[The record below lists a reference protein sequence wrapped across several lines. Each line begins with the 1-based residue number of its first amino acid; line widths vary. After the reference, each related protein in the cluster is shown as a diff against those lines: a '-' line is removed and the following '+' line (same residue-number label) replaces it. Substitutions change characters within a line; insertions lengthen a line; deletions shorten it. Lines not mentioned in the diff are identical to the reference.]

1 MIIFL
6 YGPDTYRSRQKLNEI
21 IEHYKK
27 TSKSGLNLKYF
38 DFKKDSYQEFKG
50 EFQIISM
57 FQEKKLMVLK
67 NAFSNSEF
75 KRKFLENS
83 KKFRDSKP
91 STRAELGAGPVLHR
105 NEVSG
110 AGDIILFYEE
120 GEFSK
125 NDALFNF
132 LKGQAKFQ
140 EFKLLGS
147 QRLKNWV
154 KKEFEKYQCQVS
166 DRALGKLIEFI
177 GNDLWQISNEI
188 RKLVCYRAPR
198 VARRRDKSL
207 LNLRSASPRS
217 VSEGG
222 KENEV
227 LFDYKKKQEIGEEDV
242 ELLVR
247 PKIETDIF
255 KTIDA
260 ISSGNK
266 KQALLLIHKHLEKG
280 DSPLYLLSMINFQ
293 FRNLLLVK
301 SCESKTELYVNDMRI
316 LSEKLKLHPYVIRKS
331 IQQAKRFTI
340 DELKKIYQKIFQ
352 ADLNIKTG
360 KIDPQTALD
369 LLITEI

>member
-6 YGPDTYRSRQKLNEI
+6 YGPDTYRSQQKLNEI
-21 IEHYKK
+21 IERYKK

-38 DFKKDSYQEFKG
+38 DFKKDSYQELKD

-67 NAFSNSEF
+67 NAFFNAKF
-75 KRKFLENS
+75 KRKFLEKS
-83 KKFRDSKP
+83 KKFRDSK
-91 STRAELGAGPVLHR
+91 
-105 NEVSG
+105 
-110 AGDIILFYEE
+110 DIILFYEE

-132 LKGQAKFQ
+132 LKKQAKFQ
-140 EFKLLGS
+140 EFKLLES
-147 QRLKNWV
+147 QRLKNWA

-188 RKLVCYRAPR
+188 KKLV
-198 VARRRDKSL
+198 S
-207 LNLRSASPRS
+207 
-217 VSEGG
+217 
-222 KENEV
+222 
-227 LFDYKKKQEIGEEDV
+227 YKKKQEIGEEDV
-242 ELLVR
+242 ELLVK

-301 SCESKTELYVNDMRI
+301 SCGSKAELYVNDMRI

-331 IQQAKRFTI
+331 IQQARRFTI

-352 ADLNIKTG
+352 ADLTIKTG
-360 KIDPQTALD
+360 KVEPETALD
-369 LLITEI
+369 LFIAEI

>member
-6 YGPDTYRSRQKLNEI
+6 YGPDTYRSQQKLNEI
-21 IEHYKK
+21 IKHYKK

-38 DFKKDSYQEFKG
+38 DFKKDSYQEFKD

-83 KKFRDSKP
+83 KKFRDSK
-91 STRAELGAGPVLHR
+91 
-105 NEVSG
+105 
-110 AGDIILFYEE
+110 DIILFYEE

-125 NDALFNF
+125 NDALFSF
-132 LKGQAKFQ
+132 LKKQAKFQ
-140 EFKLLGS
+140 EFKLLES

-154 KKEFEKYQCQVS
+154 KKEFEKYQWQAS

-188 RKLVCYRAPR
+188 RKLVSYRAPR
-198 VARRRDKSL
+198 AARRRDKSL

-222 KENEV
+222 KESKNIRSSLPFAGARV
-227 LFDYKKKQEIGEEDV
+227 NKALFDYKKKQEIGEEDV

-260 ISSGNK
+260 ISSRNK

-301 SCESKTELYVNDMRI
+301 SCESKAELYVNDTRI

-331 IQQAKRFTI
+331 IQQARRFTI